1 MRSISAGSKIILLTN
16 ERISDIK
23 LFQFSHIK
31 MNGTPIQNFELDH
44 VVRPENRPRITTDLQ
59 SKSSAIILM
68 SCDEKNLVFSK
79 TTFATQENDFTWF

>member
-16 ERISDIK
+16 ERINDIK
-23 LFQFSHIK
+23 LFQPSHIK
-31 MNGTPIQNFELDH
+31 MNGTPIENFELVH
-44 VVRPENRPRITTDLQ
+44 MVRPGKSSTTDLQ

-68 SCDEKNLVFSK
+68 TCDEKNLVFSK

>member
-31 MNGTPIQNFELDH
+31 MNGTPIENFELDH
-44 VVRPENRPRITTDLQ
+44 VVRPENRPHKTTDLQ